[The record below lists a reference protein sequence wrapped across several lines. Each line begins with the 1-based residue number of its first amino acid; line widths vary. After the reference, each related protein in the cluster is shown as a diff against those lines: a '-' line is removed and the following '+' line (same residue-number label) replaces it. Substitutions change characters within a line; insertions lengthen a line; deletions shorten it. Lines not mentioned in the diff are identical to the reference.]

1 MAFATAEHWEERL
14 ASEAEHLDWLC
25 SYATLRK
32 IVLDLLNH
40 WPPPLPNILLVGTG
54 LSTFAEDLYDNGF
67 KYITV
72 LDFAA
77 SAAEV
82 HRQRAARP
90 ARTGLQVVQRSVADA
105 EWPELDGTPDGGREF
120 GIVVDKGVIDCLLT
134 ARDGIDRAAAAVAN
148 VFSRMTTPGVWI
160 SVSHSPPG
168 QRRDMYCTTAAS
180 AAGLS
185 PVYWHEFKV
194 KRVRLPPLE
203 YAATST
209 LPGPEEVEDMPGA
222 GFRLSAPPGATD
234 PQPQGA
240 AGRVAAASV
249 GGGAAEKT
257 PAQGQ
262 GSQGECDDLEF
273 QEDVAYIYIMTK

>member
-1 MAFATAEHWEERL
+1 MAFASVEHWEDSL
-14 ASEAEHLDWLC
+14 GASEAHRDWLC

-54 LSTFAEDLYDNGF
+54 LSNFAEELYDSGF

-82 HRQRAARP
+82 HRKRAASRP
-90 ARTGLQVVQRSVADA
+90 ARTGLRVVQRSVAEA
-105 EWPELDGTPDGGREF
+105 EWPELDGTSDGGREF

-134 ARDGIDRAAAAVAN
+134 ARDGLDRAGAAVTN
-148 VFSRMTTPGVWI
+148 LFSRMTTPGVWI

-168 QRRDMYCTTAAS
+168 QRRDLYCTSAAS

-209 LPGPEEVEDMPGA
+209 LPGPEQVEDMPEA
-222 GFRLSAPPGATD
+222 GFTASAPPGAT
-234 PQPQGA
+234 QQQQAAGWGA
-240 AGRVAAASV
+240 AREADQGL
-249 GGGAAEKT
+249 G
-257 PAQGQ
+257 QGQ
-262 GSQGECDDLEF
+262 GEDDLDF
-273 QEDVAYIYIMTK
+273 RDDVAYIYMMTK